1 MFFHL
6 QAVLVKKYGGKII
19 KLLSLNK
26 ISSKIFSSVLD
37 FETRGSRKL
46 LLKMQFLLHRNSARF
61 PKESW
66 GIIIADYYNNHM
78 RTFQTLK
85 HVAHILIRALWRV
98 WSNKIIDLCHVKWLH
113 YLLLTLDWRVAL
125 NNSELLDC

>member
-61 PKESW
+61 PKES
-66 GIIIADYYNNHM
+66 
-78 RTFQTLK
+78 
-85 HVAHILIRALWRV
+85 
-98 WSNKIIDLCHVKWLH
+98 
-113 YLLLTLDWRVAL
+113 
-125 NNSELLDC
+125 